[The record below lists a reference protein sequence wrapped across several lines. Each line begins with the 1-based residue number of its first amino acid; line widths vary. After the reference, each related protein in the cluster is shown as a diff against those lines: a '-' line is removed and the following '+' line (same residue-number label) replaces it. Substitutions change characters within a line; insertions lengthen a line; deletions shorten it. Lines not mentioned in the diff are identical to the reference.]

1 MNMLRYEFES
11 KPGKYNLQNVST
23 LSSEDDLG
31 GDGP

>member
-1 MNMLRYEFES
+1 MNMLCYEFEN
-11 KPGKYNLQNVST
+11 KFGKYNLQNVST